1 MIENFETYRP
11 LLFAI
16 AYRMLGS
23 AMEAEDAV
31 QEAYLRFQATPPE
44 EIRALKPFLTTIV
57 TRLCLDQLK
66 SARAQRETYVGYWL
80 PEPVRTDDDSEWIKP
95 MSVENAAVT
104 HESVSMAF
112 LILLEKL
119 SPVER
124 AVFLLREVFDF
135 EYSEIA
141 DFVGKEEAACRQAFH
156 RARQRVSQQ
165 RSRFRASAEARQ
177 RITQRFL
184 EASYDGSVEAFMS
197 LLAEDVVAIADG
209 GGKIS
214 GAGLYPVIGRE
225 KVARLYSGLVH
236 RAPANLTAE
245 VAPINGVPAIILWV
259 DGGVFSIILLEIEGD
274 SITQICNVVNPDK
287 LRHVQDASTGVT
299 RSEPGDAV

>member
-1 MIENFETYRP
+1 MTENFETYRP

-31 QEAYLRFQATPPE
+31 QEAFLRYQATPPE
-44 EIRALKPFLTTIV
+44 EIRALKPFLTTVV

-80 PEPVRTDDDSEWIKP
+80 PEPVRTDADTDWIKP

-141 DFVGKEEAACRQAFH
+141 EFVGKEEAACRQAFH
-156 RARQRVSQQ
+156 RARRHINEH
-165 RSRFRASAEARQ
+165 RARFRPSAEARE
-177 RITQRFL
+177 RITQSFL
-184 EASYDGSVEAFMS
+184 EACLDGSVESFMS
-197 LLAEDVVAIADG
+197 LLAEDVISIADG
-209 GGKIS
+209 GGKVT
-214 GAGLYPVIGRE
+214 GAGLYPVVGRE
-225 KVARLYSGLVH
+225 KVARLYAGLVR
-236 RAPANLTAE
+236 RAPANLTVE
-245 VAPINGVPAIILWV
+245 IAPINGVPAIVGWV
-259 DGGVFSIILLEIEGD
+259 DGSIFSIILIETDGEH
-274 SITQICNVVNPDK
+274 ITQLCNVVNPDK
-287 LRHVQDASTGVT
+287 LHHVQKTSAP
-299 RSEPGDAV
+299 EP